1 MNVMTNTQIM
11 ELLRNEAINKDTRQA
26 LLIAAGIIVVGG
38 IAVYYYSKNQQ
49 NLISSLNTR
58 HTNYVNFSDSKIINL
73 GTAITQKDNMI
84 AEQNG
89 MIKQLQE
96 ENIILQDINKE
107 QLVKA

>member
-1 MNVMTNTQIM
+1 MTNTQIM
-11 ELLRNEAINKDTRQA
+11 ELLRNEAINKDTRKA

-73 GTAITQKDNMI
+73 GTGITQKDNMI

-89 MIKQLQE
+89 MIKQLQD
-96 ENIILQDINKE
+96 ENIILQNINKV
-107 QLVKA
+107 QPVKA

>member
-1 MNVMTNTQIM
+1 MTNTQIM
-11 ELLRNEAINKDTRQA
+11 ELLRNEAINKDTRKA

-38 IAVYYYSKNQQ
+38 ITVYYYSKHQQ
-49 NLISSLNTR
+49 NTIASLNTR

-89 MIKQLQE
+89 MIKQLQD
-96 ENIILQDINKE
+96 ENIILQNINKV
-107 QLVKA
+107 QPVIA

>member
-1 MNVMTNTQIM
+1 MTNTQIM
-11 ELLRNEAINKDTRQA
+11 ELLRNEAINKDTRKA
-26 LLIAAGIIVVGG
+26 LLIAAGIIVLGG

-58 HTNYVNFSDSKIINL
+58 HTNYVNFSDSKFINL

-89 MIKQLQE
+89 MIKQLQD
-96 ENIILQDINKE
+96 ENIILQNNNKV
-107 QLVKA
+107 QPVKA

>member
-1 MNVMTNTQIM
+1 MTNTQIM

-38 IAVYYYSKNQQ
+38 ITMYYYSKNQQ
-49 NLISSLNTR
+49 NTIASLNTR
-58 HTNYVNFSDSKIINL
+58 HTNYINFSDSKIIDL
-73 GTAITQKDNMI
+73 GTVITQKDNKI

-96 ENIILQDINKE
+96 ENIILQDINKK
-107 QLVKA
+107 QLGKA

>member
-1 MNVMTNTQIM
+1 MTNTQIM
-11 ELLRNEAINKDTRQA
+11 ELLRNEAINKDTKKVM
-26 LLIAAGIIVVGG
+26 LIAAGLIVVGG

-89 MIKQLQE
+89 MIKQLQD
-96 ENIILQDINKE
+96 ENIILQNINKV
-107 QLVKA
+107 QPVKA

>member
-1 MNVMTNTQIM
+1 M
-11 ELLRNEAINKDTRQA
+11 ELLRNEAINKDTRKA

-38 IAVYYYSKNQQ
+38 FAVYYYSKNQQ

-58 HTNYVNFSDSKIINL
+58 NTNYINFSDSKINDL

-89 MIKQLQE
+89 MIKQLQD
-96 ENIILQDINKE
+96 ENIILQNINKV
-107 QLVKA
+107 QPVKA

>member
-1 MNVMTNTQIM
+1 MTNTQIM

-73 GTAITQKDNMI
+73 GTGITQKDNMI

-89 MIKQLQE
+89 MIKQLQD
-96 ENIILQDINKE
+96 ENIILQNINKV
-107 QLVKA
+107 QPVKA

>member
-1 MNVMTNTQIM
+1 MTNTQIM
-11 ELLRNEAINKDTRQA
+11 ELLRNEAINKGTRKG

-38 IAVYYYSKNQQ
+38 IAVYNYSKNQQ
-49 NLISSLNTR
+49 NTIASLNTR
-58 HTNYVNFSDSKIINL
+58 HTNYINFSDSKIIDL
-73 GTAITQKDNMI
+73 GTEITQKDNI
-84 AEQNG
+84 ITEQNG

>member
-1 MNVMTNTQIM
+1 MTNTQIM
-11 ELLRNEAINKDTRQA
+11 ELLRNEAINKDTKKVM
-26 LLIAAGIIVVGG
+26 LIAAGLIVVGG

-58 HTNYVNFSDSKIINL
+58 HTNYVNFSESKINDL
-73 GTAITQKDNMI
+73 DITVNQKVGLL
-84 AEQNG
+84 AKQEG
-89 MIKQLQE
+89 VIKQLQE